1 MKEHPLVSFLDQD
14 PVEEDMGLRVEDMT
28 SDQLA
33 VYFKEQMKAIND
45 IDVSLGLVDFAIM
58 KNFLVGKY
66 RQPNAGRILKW
77 LFFRHK
83 GKVTIHGERQV
94 ASTRIFVEK
103 LKWMIDKLNVEMQMA
118 VAREERKR
126 VAPASKGFASIED
139 L

>member
-1 MKEHPLVSFLDQD
+1 MSFLDQD
-14 PVEEDMGLRVEDMT
+14 PVETDMGLRVEDM
-28 SDQLA
+28 DQNQLA
-33 VYFKEQMKAIND
+33 VYFKEQMKAVNNV
-45 IDVSLGLVDFAIM
+45 DVSLGIADFAIM
-58 KNFLVGKY
+58 KNFLIGKY

-83 GKVTIHGERQV
+83 GKVTLHGERQL

-126 VAPASKGFASIED
+126 VAPAAKGFASIED